1 MAFAVLFS
9 TLSFTVESHYC
20 GSRLV
25 DTAVFTKVK
34 SCGGIETSAKTPI
47 KKGCCH
53 DKVEVLKGQDELK
66 RSSFDTLDFDQ
77 HTILLAFVLVNNS
90 FFESLPKQTIPHEHY
105 TPPNLIYD
113 ITVLDGTFLI

>member
-34 SCGGIETSAKTPI
+34 SCGIETSAKTPI

-53 DKVEVLKGQDELK
+53 DKVVVLKGQDELK
-66 RSSFDTLDFDQ
+66 RSSLDILDFDR
-77 HTILLAFVLVNNS
+77 HFILLAFVLVDNS
-90 FFESLPKQTIPHEHY
+90 FFESLPKQTIPHEY
-105 TPPNLIYD
+105 YEPPNLIYD